1 LARSRTPAGD
11 LNRREFL
18 GGSALAA
25 GAGLLAAAAGV
36 QRAGAAEAPA
46 RAPASTPA
54 PLKDVAGKVAFITG
68 GSSGIGLGQAR
79 VFHEAGM
86 KVVIGYIRDD
96 QIEEAL
102 SHFTTDRDRVLAI
115 KANVTDRAA
124 MRAAADEI
132 DAKFGGVHLLS
143 NNAGIGLWT
152 PVSEV
157 DGGTFDQTMAVN
169 VTGVYN
175 GILEFLPRMRKRGQG
190 GHVISTSSGA
200 GLQGTSGATVY
211 VASKFAVVGMMEGLR
226 REMETANEPIGVSVF
241 CPGAVNTNIYQ
252 ISENLNASF
261 DDAQLPAGV
270 ERDEA
275 RSKALVERG
284 MDPLEAARIV
294 LDGIRNND
302 LYILTHANL
311 ATVLHERHEAIEAA
325 VPGAAPAAGAGGAA
339 SMYARE
345 RDKLRARK
353 TRTP

>member
-1 LARSRTPAGD
+1 VSRKSSGD
-11 LNRREFL
+11 LNRRDFL

-25 GAGLLAAAAGV
+25 GAGLLAAAA
-36 QRAGAAEAPA
+36 RAPIAGAAQAPA
-46 RAPASTPA
+46 AAPAPA

-102 SHFTTDRDRVLAI
+102 SHFTTGRDRVLAI
-115 KANVTDRAA
+115 KANVTDRKA
-124 MRAAADEI
+124 MRAAADQIE
-132 DAKFGGVHLLS
+132 AKFGGVHLLS

-157 DGGTFDQTMAVN
+157 DGGTFDQTMGVN

-200 GLQGTSGATVY
+200 GLQGSSGATVY

-261 DDAQLPAGV
+261 ENAQLPAGV

-275 RSKALVERG
+275 RSKALVERA
-284 MDPLEAARIV
+284 MDPLEAARIA
-294 LDGIRNND
+294 LNGIRNND

-325 VPGAAPAAGAGGAA
+325 IPGAAPAAPGGGN

-345 RDKLRARK
+345 RDKMRSRAARK
-353 TRTP
+353 P

>member
-1 LARSRTPAGD
+1 MPRTPSGD
-11 LNRREFL
+11 LSRREFL
-18 GGSALAA
+18 GGSALSV
-25 GAGLLAAAAGV
+25 GAGLLVGTAGM
-36 QRAGAAEAPA
+36 QAGAAQAPA
-46 RAPASTPA
+46 VAPAAA
-54 PLKDVAGKVAFITG
+54 PLRDVAGKVAFITG

-86 KVVIGYIRDD
+86 KVAIGYIRDD

-102 SHFTTDRDRVLAI
+102 SHFTTGRDRVLAI
-115 KANVTDRAA
+115 KANVTDRDA

-132 DAKFGGVHLLS
+132 EAKFGGVHLLS

-200 GLQGTSGATVY
+200 GLQGSSGATVY

-241 CPGAVNTNIYQ
+241 CPGAVNTNIFQ
-252 ISENLNASF
+252 ISDNLNASF
-261 DDAQLPAGV
+261 EDAQLPEGV
-270 ERDEA
+270 ERDET
-275 RSKALVERG
+275 RSRALVERG

-294 LDGIRNND
+294 LEGIRNND
-302 LYILTHANL
+302 LYILSHSNL
-311 ATVLHERHEAIEAA
+311 AAVLHERHEAIEAA
-325 VPGAAPAAGAGGAA
+325 IPGPAPAAGAGS

-345 RDKLRARK
+345 RDKMRTRKARS
-353 TRTP
+353 P